1 MIDYL
6 ATIGLSVFSLLKVK
20 FYLLENKNTQL
31 ASFFLLATVLFS
43 LLVVKEFLEMC
54 WIKTAI
60 SEHVFRLDL
69 KSYLFDEKKL
79 NGIKEDIHVARKIHL
94 EHFAEVEVSDRYLH
108 VLFDERFSE
117 ENIRKMKRQMKGDSS
132 RKKSQDSEAQA
143 LDLPQPIEQRVTE
156 LGSTV

>member
-1 MIDYL
+1 MVDYL

-20 FYLLENKNTQL
+20 YYLLETKNTQL
-31 ASFFLLATVLFS
+31 SSYFLLATILFS

-60 SEHVFRLDL
+60 SDHVFKLDL

-79 NGIKEDIHVARKIHL
+79 MGIKEDIHVARKIHL
-94 EHFAEVEVSDRYLH
+94 EHFAEVDVNDLHLH

-117 ENIRKMKRQMKGDSS
+117 ENIRKI
-132 RKKSQDSEAQA
+132 KKQKTPATGKSATEAEGLA
-143 LDLPQPIEQRVTE
+143 LDLPKPREQILTE
-156 LGSTV
+156 MKSNI